1 MNEGRVH
8 VFIQKETRG
17 LMVLVSFLFFCPW
30 TAKAADA
37 DYPSKPVTLV
47 VGFPAG
53 GAIDLTARALVNG
66 VKKHF
71 PQPVIVEN
79 KGGAGGMVGLAQV
92 AVKPPDGYTVGVI
105 GSQAAAVAWHMGTT
119 TYNQLE
125 DFTHILR
132 YAGLMFG
139 IAVRQDSPFK
149 TLQDVLKYAKANPG
163 KLSYGTSGVGS
174 TGHLAMVTLAQEA
187 GDLQLT
193 HIPYK
198 GGGESIPALL
208 GGHVEVLS
216 DASSWVPM
224 VDAGKF
230 QLLAV
235 YSSERSRMYPS
246 VPTVKETGYPVV
258 YNSPLELFGPKG
270 LPAPIV
276 GKLHDSFRK
285 AMDDP
290 GFDTVLK
297 KLGMPRL
304 YLAGEELLKTN
315 REDFERMKRVVEK
328 LGLEKK

>member
-1 MNEGRVH
+1 MKKGGIM
-8 VFIQKETRG
+8 FSFQKGFARLT
-17 LMVLVSFLFFCPW
+17 VLVSLLLFCPG
-30 TAKAADA
+30 TAKAADP

-119 TYNQLE
+119 TYNQME

-132 YAGLMFG
+132 YAGLLFG
-139 IAVRQDSPFK
+139 IVVRDDSPFN
-149 TLQDVLKYAKANPG
+149 TLQDVVKYAKANPG
-163 KLSYGTSGVGS
+163 KVSFGTSGVGS
-174 TGHLAMVTLAQEA
+174 TGHLAMVTLAQQA
-187 GDLQLT
+187 GNLQLT

-216 DASSWVPM
+216 DASSWASL

-230 QLLAV
+230 RLLAV

-258 YNSPLELFGPKG
+258 YNSPLELFAPKG
-270 LPAPIV
+270 LPAPIA

-297 KLGMPRL
+297 KLGMPQL
-304 YLAGEELLKTN
+304 YLAGEELLKSN
-315 REDFERMKRVVEK
+315 REDFERMKKVVEK
-328 LGLEKK
+328 LELQKK